1 MGGPAPSGERRCSVA
16 NRLAQETSP
25 YLIQHAENPV
35 DWYPWGEEAL
45 ARARAEDKPLLVSIG
60 YSACHW
66 CHVMAHESFENPAIA
81 SLMNELFV
89 NVKVDREE
97 RPDVDHVYMTA
108 VQAMTQHGGWP
119 LNVFCTPDGTP
130 FYGGTYWPPE
140 DRGRMPGFPR
150 ILQAVAEAYRERRAD
165 VERQGVTLR
174 EHIAQAMA
182 PELPR
187 GALDPGLL
195 DQAVEVLSSSF
206 DRRYGGFGGAPKF
219 PQPMT
224 LEFLLHRYH
233 ATGDEQALAMAE
245 FTLDHMAHGGMYD
258 QIGGGFARYSVDDR
272 WLVPHFEKM
281 LYDNAQLS
289 RVYLHAYRATGKP
302 LYRRIAEETYDYV
315 QREMLDRAGG
325 FYSSQDADSEGH
337 EGRFY
342 VWTPA
347 EIAAALGPED
357 AALVERYWGVTEGG
371 NFEGRNI
378 LWVPRPLAAVAEE
391 AGVPPERL
399 EAAVVRAKR
408 ELFAVRAQR
417 VWPGRDDK
425 VLTAW
430 NGLMM
435 RSFAEAGRLLG
446 NAEYLRVAVA
456 NATFVLGHLRQG
468 DRLRRTWRNGEA
480 KLNGYLEDYACYA
493 AALLALYEATFE
505 VEWFTA
511 ARALAD
517 TMLDQFWDDAIGGF
531 YNTPREHEALI
542 VRPRDFYDNAIPS
555 GNSVAVDVLLRLAL
569 LTGEGA
575 YERRAVQ
582 VLEGLAQAMGQHPLA
597 FGELIQALAF
607 HLAGPREIA
616 FVGEPE
622 AADTRDLLAVVNGA
636 YLPNAVMALRRPD
649 DHAAAAAIPLL
660 AERDALDGRATA
672 YVCRHAVCELPTT
685 NPIVLAEQL
694 DLPPP
699 APLPRE
705 G

>member
-1 MGGPAPSGERRCSVA
+1 VA
-16 NRLAQETSP
+16 NRLAHETSP
-25 YLIQHAENPV
+25 YLLQHAENPV
-35 DWYPWGEEAL
+35 EWYPWGEEAL

-81 SLMNELFV
+81 VVMNEQFV
-89 NVKVDREE
+89 SVKVDREE
-97 RPDVDHVYMTA
+97 RPDVDHIYMTA

-150 ILQAVAEAYRERRAD
+150 ILAAVAEAYRDRRA
-165 VERQGVTLR
+165 EIAQQGENLRQ
-174 EHIAQAMA
+174 HIEQAMA

-187 GALDPGLL
+187 SELAPGIL
-195 DQAVEVLSSSF
+195 DQAVEVLAASF

-219 PQPMT
+219 PQAMA
-224 LEFLLHRYH
+224 LEFLLRRYH
-233 ATGDEQALAMAE
+233 ATGHEQALAMAE
-245 FTLDHMAHGGMYD
+245 FTLEHMARGGMYD

-289 RVYLHAYRATGKP
+289 RVYLHASLVTGKP

-315 QREMLDRAGG
+315 QREMLDKAGG
-325 FYSSQDADSEGH
+325 FYSAQDADSEGH
-337 EGRFY
+337 EGKFY
-342 VWTPA
+342 VWTPD
-347 EIAAALGPED
+347 EIEAALGADD
-357 AALVERYWGVTEGG
+357 AALVGAYWGITPAG
-371 NFEGRNI
+371 NFEGKNI
-378 LWVPRPLAAVAEE
+378 LHVPRTLEAVAEE
-391 AGVPPERL
+391 AGVAPERL
-399 EAAVVRAKR
+399 EAAVARVKR
-408 ELFAVRAQR
+408 ELFAVRSQR

-446 NAEYLRVAVA
+446 NDEYLRVAVA
-456 NATFVLGHLRQG
+456 NATFVLGSLRQG
-468 DRLRRTWRNGEA
+468 DRLLRTWRNGEA
-480 KLNGYLEDYACYA
+480 KLNGYLEDYAFYA
-493 AALLALYEATFE
+493 SALLALYEATFE
-505 VEWFTA
+505 LEWFTE

-542 VRPRDFYDNAIPS
+542 VRPRDFYDNAVPAGS
-555 GNSVAVDVLLRLAL
+555 SVAVEVLLRLAL

-575 YERRAVQ
+575 YERRAVL
-582 VLEGLAQAMGQHPLA
+582 VLERLAHVVGQHPLA
-597 FGELIQALAF
+597 FGELIQALDF
-607 HLAGPREIA
+607 HLAGPREVA

-622 AADTRDLLAVVNGA
+622 GADMRELLAVVNRA
-636 YLPNAVMALRRPD
+636 YLPHQVLALRRPD
-649 DHAAAAAIPLL
+649 DRAAEAAIPLL
-660 AERDALDGRATA
+660 AERDALDDRATA
-672 YVCRHAVCELPTT
+672 YVCRNAVCELPTT

-694 DLPPP
+694 
-699 APLPRE
+699 
-705 G
+705 GVV

>member
-1 MGGPAPSGERRCSVA
+1 MA
-16 NRLAQETSP
+16 NRLANETSP
-25 YLIQHAENPV
+25 YLLQHAENPV
-35 DWYPWGEEAL
+35 DWYAWGDEAL

-97 RPDVDHVYMTA
+97 RPDVDHIYMTA

-119 LNVFCTPDGTP
+119 LNVFCSPDGTP

-140 DRGRMPGFPR
+140 DRGGMAGFPR
-150 ILQAVAEAYRERRAD
+150 ILQAVAEAYRDRRAEIEQQGINLRQH
-165 VERQGVTLR
+165 VE
-174 EHIAQAMA
+174 QAMA
-182 PELPR
+182 PDLPESE
-187 GALDPGLL
+187 LDPRML
-195 DQAVEVLSSSF
+195 DQAVQVLASSF
-206 DRRYGGFGGAPKF
+206 DRRWGGFGGAPKF

-224 LEFLLHRYH
+224 LEFLLRRYH
-233 ATGDEQALAMAE
+233 ATGDEQALSMTE
-245 FTLDHMAHGGMYD
+245 FTLDHMARGGMYD
-258 QIGGGFARYSVDDR
+258 QLGGGFARYSVDDR

-289 RVYLHAYRATGKP
+289 RVYLHAALATGNP
-302 LYRRIAEETYDYV
+302 FYRRIAEETYDYV

-325 FYSSQDADSEGH
+325 FYSAQDADSEGH
-337 EGRFY
+337 EGKFY

-347 EIAAALGPED
+347 EIADVLGAED
-357 AALVERYWGVTEGG
+357 AALVGRYWGVSEGG

-378 LWVPRPLAAVAEE
+378 LHVPRALEAVAEE
-391 AGVPPERL
+391 AGVSAERL
-399 EAAVVRAKR
+399 EAALARARR
-408 ELFAVRAQR
+408 ELVAVRAQR

-446 NAEYLRVAVA
+446 NAEYLGVAVS
-456 NATFVLGHLRQG
+456 NATFVLSNLRRG
-468 DRLRRTWRNGEA
+468 DTLLRTWRNGEA
-480 KLNGYLEDYACYA
+480 KLAGYLEDYAFYA

-505 VEWFTA
+505 LEWFTE

-517 TMLDQFWDDAIGGF
+517 TMLALFWDESIGGF
-531 YNTPREHEALI
+531 YNTPAEHETLI
-542 VRPRDFYDNAIPS
+542 VRPRDFYDNAVPS

-569 LTGEGA
+569 LTGEA
-575 YERRAVQ
+575 TYQERAVR
-582 VLEGLAQAMGQHPLA
+582 VLQQLGQAVTRHPLA
-597 FGELIQALAF
+597 FGELAQALDF
-607 HLAGPREIA
+607 HLAGPRELA

-622 AADTRDLLAVVNGA
+622 AADMQALLAVVNGA
-636 YLPNAVMALRRPD
+636 YLPHQVMALRRPD
-649 DHAAAAAIPLL
+649 DRAAEAAIPLL
-660 AERDALDGRATA
+660 AEREPLDGRATA
-672 YVCRHAVCELPTT
+672 YVCRNYACELPTT

-694 DLPPP
+694 GL
-699 APLPRE
+699 APS
-705 G
+705 